1 MTSNLEPPLY
11 YHLYIWYEARY
22 SDILLSPGARVQGR
36 RPARP
41 RVQQLVTRLSSEPR
55 NSCTGGMIELLW
67 LGVAMLHDIPR
78 DNVLNIRMT
87 RPGVIIARA
96 GNSDVNTATASP

>member
-1 MTSNLEPPLY
+1 
-11 YHLYIWYEARY
+11 
-22 SDILLSPGARVQGR
+22 
-36 RPARP
+36 
-41 RVQQLVTRLSSEPR
+41 
-55 NSCTGGMIELLW
+55 MIELLC